1 MPRYHVTIFGKDY
14 DAIADL
20 VRKYHVAV
28 VRQTAKKLDTGGY
41 VVDAVADPELIKTL
55 EANGYQVAQ
64 HEDVDEAG
72 KAGLS
77 EVGQGNRYERP
88 TPTPKPR

>member
-1 MPRYHVTIFGKDY
+1 MPRYHVTILGKDY

-28 VRQTAKKLDTGGY
+28 VRQTAHKLDRGGY
-41 VVDAVADPELIKTL
+41 TVDAVADPALIHTL
-55 EANGYQVAQ
+55 EANGYQVQQ
-64 HEDVDEAG
+64 HEDIDEAG
-72 KAGLS
+72 KAGLR

-88 TPTPKPR
+88 TPKPR